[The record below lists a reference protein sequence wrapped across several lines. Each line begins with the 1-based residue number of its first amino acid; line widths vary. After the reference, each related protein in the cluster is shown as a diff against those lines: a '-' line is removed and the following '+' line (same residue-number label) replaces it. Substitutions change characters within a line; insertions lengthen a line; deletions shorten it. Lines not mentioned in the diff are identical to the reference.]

1 MLSCWYFYFLYF
13 DTYSVILTKE
23 LWNKHSK
30 RLLAKPKVR
39 AWWENTYCHE
49 NPVRVLTSRS
59 CVDISLAHVLW
70 LPTSSQVSNPHRNY
84 LGSLLPCL
92 LGIQS
97 CVLLLIFASTLVL
110 LCGYSICCLE
120 LLQRTNSVCEATVMK
135 LSTHVKKQ
143 FKIFLE
149 YTDPPPFFL

>member
-1 MLSCWYFYFLYF
+1 MPTGWSEKFSVGLFKILSEDLMLSCYFYFLYF

-23 LWNKHSK
+23 LWNKYSQ

-70 LPTSSQVSNPHRNY
+70 WPTSSQVSNPHRNY
-84 LGSLLPCL
+84 LGSLLSCL
-92 LGIQS
+92 LGMQS
-97 CVLLLIFASTLVL
+97 CVLLLIFPSTFVPIIWLFYILVL
-110 LCGYSICCLE
+110 NCYKEQILYVRP
-120 LLQRTNSVCEATVMK
+120 QWWN
-135 LSTHVKKQ
+135 
-143 FKIFLE
+143 
-149 YTDPPPFFL
+149 

>member
-1 MLSCWYFYFLYF
+1 MLSWYFYFLYF

-49 NPVRVLTSRS
+49 NPVHVLTSRS

-70 LPTSSQVSNPHRNY
+70 PPTSSQVSNPHRNY
-84 LGSLLPCL
+84 LGSLLSWL
-92 LGIQS
+92 LGIQP
-97 CVLLLIFASTLVL
+97 CVLLLIFPSTLVPIIWL
-110 LCGYSICCLE
+110 FY
-120 LLQRTNSVCEATVMK
+120 
-135 LSTHVKKQ
+135 
-143 FKIFLE
+143 IFVLNCYKE
-149 YTDPPPFFL
+149 QILYVRQQWWN